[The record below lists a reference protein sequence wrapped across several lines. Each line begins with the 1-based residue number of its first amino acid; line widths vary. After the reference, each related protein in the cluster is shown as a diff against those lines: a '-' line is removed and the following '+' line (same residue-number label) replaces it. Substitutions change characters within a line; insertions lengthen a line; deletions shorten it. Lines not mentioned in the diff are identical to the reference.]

1 MIKLLD
7 WEELEE
13 RIELYKGES
22 SEWDSS
28 HAYIYLPERWIVLDL
43 IQSAILMMDKT
54 HYANV

>member
-28 HAYIYLPERWIVLDL
+28 HAYISARTLDC
-43 IQSAILMMDKT
+43 IGPNPVCHIDDG
-54 HYANV
+54 